1 MYLEVEKPYFRIERT
16 WCSKTGGVGLVF
28 PSEVGT
34 PLNKANVRKRVWI
47 PLLLRAKVPYRDL
60 YSLRW
65 TFVSLA
71 RASGEVPFNVSRV
84 IGHAR
89 STIVDTIY
97 AHTVDSG
104 VAGVSDSVAQRAG
117 LTVGPTPE
125 PPKPTAPSGR
135 PTLRVIDGGRRAARS
150 ENQRDIRKTI
160 ENVPDGTSKE
170 GTSA

>member
-1 MYLEVEKPYFRIERT
+1 
-16 WCSKTGGVGLVF
+16 VGLVF
-28 PSEVGT
+28 PSAADT

-47 PLLLRAKVPYRDL
+47 PLLKRAKVPYRDL

-89 STIVDTIY
+89 SAIVDTIY
-97 AHTVDSG
+97 AHTVESG
-104 VAGVSDSVAQRAG
+104 VAGVSESVSVRAG
-117 LTVGPTPE
+117 LKPVAAPD
-125 PPKPTAPSGR
+125 PPKPTPPSG
-135 PTLRVIDGGRRAARS
+135 PPKLRVIDGGRSVGS
-150 ENQRDIRKTI
+150 ENERDIRKTI
-160 ENVPDGTSKE
+160 ENVPDRTSKE